1 MLKKQQLR
9 PKLSYLG
16 VFGQELEK
24 TLVMSEISTL
34 GIAKMQSLNQ
44 KNLNL
49 GPKLTCYGTF
59 RPEFEKLLL
68 YLKSAPPPYWSKCK
82 VSF

>member
-1 MLKKQQLR
+1 MLKKQQFR

-16 VFGQELEK
+16 VFGQKLEK
-24 TLVMSEISTL
+24 IFVMSEISTL
-34 GIAKMQSLNQ
+34 DIAKMQSLNQ

-49 GPKLTCYGTF
+49 GPKMTFYGTF

-68 YLKSAPPPYWSKCK
+68 YLKLAPPPYWSKCK